1 MTLCTK
7 TRNQFIGNFH
17 LLSPPNDIIVSATTK
32 RLSLLPR
39 FPLTGTFLFTMH
51 NRRTR
56 RNNQYHNNG
65 SLGTSYN
72 YNYNNTNTDYESD
85 TAYLSDMPTQP
96 PPPLR
101 SNEELNLSVCRRHNP
116 EVTNILSLAN
126 YAVIYTF
133 SPATTSWEKINI
145 EGTLFVCQ
153 LSPGSLG
160 EERYTALLLNRRG
173 LNNFDCP
180 LTGSENVELTDEFV
194 ILKQDKESNPTSAQ
208 QAETNYTVYGIWI
221 YSEPNTSTAETR
233 TINAKVISDCA
244 ARAGESLKEAK
255 ARVQAMRQDGLH
267 VAAAAAETQAAPTE
281 ELQGGLPMGRTM
293 SLKDLFGQQR
303 AQDDGFSVR
312 AHHEQPQPPH
322 QYPQHQYPPQAP
334 VPGYPPMY
342 PNMPMQPMHQQ
353 PGIPQPY
360 VQPHDQTQAP
370 AQVQPKQD
378 ILGDLFRRAGLGPQQ

>member
-1 MTLCTK
+1 M
-7 TRNQFIGNFH
+7 N
-17 LLSPPNDIIVSATTK
+17 
-32 RLSLLPR
+32 
-39 FPLTGTFLFTMH
+39 

-65 SLGTSYN
+65 TLGSSYN

-85 TAYLSDMPTQP
+85 TAYLSDMPTKP

-101 SNEELNLSVCRRHNP
+101 SNEELNLAVCRRHNP

-133 SPATTSWEKINI
+133 SPATTTWEKINI

-208 QAETNYTVYGIWI
+208 QTNYTVYGIWI
-221 YSEPNTSTAETR
+221 YSEPNTSTDETR
-233 TINAKVISDCA
+233 TINAKIISDCA
-244 ARAGESLKEAK
+244 VRAGGSLKEAK

-267 VAAAAAETQAAPTE
+267 VAAAAAESQAAPTE
-281 ELQGGLPMGRTM
+281 ELQGGIPMGRTM
-293 SLKDLFGQQR
+293 SLKDMFGQQR

-312 AHHEQPQPPH
+312 AHHEQPQPQHQYPPQYQPPQPPQPH
-322 QYPQHQYPPQAP
+322 VQAYPQHQYPSA
-334 VPGYPPMY
+334 PGYPPMY
-342 PNMPMQPMHQQ
+342 PNMPMHQQ
-353 PGIPQPY
+353 PGVPQPH
-360 VQPHDQTQAP
+360 VQSHVQTQAP
-370 AQVQPKQD
+370 PQVQPRQD
-378 ILGDLFRRAGLGPQQ
+378 VLGDLFRRAGLEPQQ